1 MGFLVSSIV
10 ALAASSRGYFSELN
24 VTLTAGTTLVG
35 GVDVEWRTWSYGD
48 EPDALDSS
56 MGSDMECVCT
66 DTSVATS
73 YCAAVAREGEEG
85 VGWVDWRP
93 DAIDRRASCVVH
105 VVAQHH
111 MYLLADSG
119 GAFPL
124 WLGVGGQSPSG
135 SIGVS
140 SDPLALAHVLGV
152 SVETILP
159 VAAPGQVLVLDT
171 INLEVVQTYENR
183 NVAELAPVW
192 EDNMHYAMH
201 VLGKGL
207 GSLDAAT
214 AIAADSTSPTTTTAT
229 TATAFGTDD
238 IGLHPPHPGPSVRPI
253 FVYEEDRLEPGSV
266 LLGCVLQ
273 ASGLAF
279 ALTSR
284 APLVMDVQ
292 VEAPT
297 VARTGTTLVSVSESA
312 SLDVL
317 VDGLPEKSSAAV
329 SAHPPPYKH
338 TLSQH
343 TTTLGMP
350 HTHTHTHVYIPSPTL
365 TFLP

>member
-1 MGFLVSSIV
+1 MGFLISSIV

-24 VTLTAGTTLVG
+24 VTLTAGTTPVG
-35 GVDVEWRTWSYGD
+35 GVDVEWRTWSYG
-48 EPDALDSS
+48 EESDALDSS
-56 MGSDMECVCT
+56 IGSDMECVCT
-66 DTSVATS
+66 DASVATT
-73 YCAAVAREGEEG
+73 YCAAVAREGEGG

-183 NVAELAPVW
+183 NAAELAPVW
-192 EDNMHYAMH
+192 EDHMHYAMH

-214 AIAADSTSPTTTTAT
+214 AIAADNTSPTTTITASTAT
-229 TATAFGTDD
+229 TTTAFGTDGV
-238 IGLHPPHPGPSVRPI
+238 GLHPPHPGPPVGSVL
-253 FVYEEDRLEPGSV
+253 VYEEDRLEPGSV

-279 ALTSR
+279 AHTSR
-284 APLVMDVQ
+284 TPLVMDVQ
-292 VEAPT
+292 VEART
-297 VARTGTTLVSVSESA
+297 VARTGSTLLSVSESA

-317 VDGLPEKSSAAV
+317 VDGLPEKSTAAV
-329 SAHPPPYKH
+329 RAGPPPYMY
-338 TLSQH
+338 
-343 TTTLGMP
+343 TTR
-350 HTHTHTHVYIPSPTL
+350 
-365 TFLP
+365 